1 MDLLLDLSE
10 EWGVVFRGWF
20 WYRAGSLEFCAA
32 RRTNTR
38 LQTVTVARVQLGAV
52 LQTE

>member
-1 MDLLLDLSE
+1 MDLLLDLCE

-20 WYRAGSLEFCAA
+20 WYRTGSLEFCAA

-52 LQTE
+52 LQTG